1 MIEQSNKSNK
11 FISLNNFRTGKDYR
25 KEIHFCR
32 KNVWTQMYNLLNTIK
47 RSLVQRGRILLIY
60 SKYFNN
66 TIPFEFPSIQ
76 RTTNPD
82 PGYQGSRA
90 GFQETQPWT
99 EIGPGIDRRAET
111 AASRA
116 SCTIVSGEPRIRHV
130 H

>member
-1 MIEQSNKSNK
+1 MFGCKK
-11 FISLNNFRTGKDYR
+11 G
-25 KEIHFCR
+25 
-32 KNVWTQMYNLLNTIK
+32 
-47 RSLVQRGRILLIY
+47 SLVQREDEIYY

-66 TIPFEFPSIQ
+66 TIIFFISKTPLEFHSNFH
-76 RTTNPD
+76 RSKRRRYPD

-99 EIGPGIDRRAET
+99 ETGLGIDRRAET